1 MNIYFASQ
9 LSIIDTIFSACLEI
23 QNEVNVTAP
32 WRAVKLLQRVGQT
45 LLGEQSSLLRVSFSQ
60 IGNLLEEL

>member
-23 QNEVNVTAP
+23 QNEVNVTALL
-32 WRAVKLLQRVGQT
+32 RAVKVLQRAGQT
-45 LLGEQSSLLRVSFSQ
+45 VLGEPSSVLLVSFF
-60 IGNLLEEL
+60 LRLEIY